1 MSKKSLTK
9 IITAKKEFSYKNGV
23 CNLSFTLR
31 VDNSSELK
39 DFRACL
45 DTAIKDID
53 EILKGMKN

>member
-1 MSKKSLTK
+1 MKN
-9 IITAKKEFSYKNGV
+9 IIVKTITEKKEFSYKNGV

-39 DFRACL
+39 GFRSCL
-45 DTAIKDID
+45 EEAMKNID